1 MLGMILAH
9 LCAITLGVYANKILG
24 GSIVGMLN
32 ILFSAEMV
40 LYATFELFARI
51 NFDDKN
57 GDGFFYS
64 GLAMFSLIAMNVIC
78 SFYR

>member
-9 LCAITLGVYANKILG
+9 LCAITLGVYANKFIG
-24 GSIVGMLN
+24 VSFVRMLN